1 VASSDRSAVVSGAS
15 SGIGLEVSRALA
27 EVGFKVF
34 MLGRDRGRLD
44 RAASEVTGATA
55 VRCDVGDDA
64 SVAGAAEEIRKQLGG
79 TPSLLV
85 NNAGHFHIASIEKE
99 SIAEFSRML
108 DVNLTGAFRLV
119 HAFLPIM
126 RERGTGHIITIGS
139 IADHSTFPGNAAY
152 SASKFGSR
160 ALHEVLRAE
169 TRGSGVRASLISP
182 GPVDTP
188 IWDEIDPDA
197 KPGFTPRAQMLSAQ
211 AVAEAVVWIAT
222 RPPESNIDELRIS
235 RS

>member
-1 VASSDRSAVVSGAS
+1 MATSERSAVVSGAS
-15 SGIGLEVSRALA
+15 SGIGLEIARALSQ
-27 EVGFKVF
+27 EGFRVI

-44 RAASEVTGATA
+44 RAAGDVPRASA

-64 SVAGAAEEIRKQLGG
+64 SVAGAVGEIRKQLAGP
-79 TPSLLV
+79 PSLLV
-85 NNAGHFHIASIEKE
+85 NNAGAFHVATIEKE
-99 SIAEFSRML
+99 SVDEFARTL

-119 HAFLPIM
+119 SAFLPLM
-126 RERGTGHIITIGS
+126 RERGRGHIITIGS
-139 IADHSTFPGNAAY
+139 IADRSPFPGNSAY
-152 SASKFGSR
+152 AASKFGSR

-188 IWDEIDPDA
+188 IWDEIDPDR
-197 KPGFTPRAQMLSAQ
+197 KPGFTPRALMLSPQ
-211 AVAEAVVWIAT
+211 VVAEAVVWVAM
-222 RPPESNIDELRIS
+222 RPDEANIDELRLS